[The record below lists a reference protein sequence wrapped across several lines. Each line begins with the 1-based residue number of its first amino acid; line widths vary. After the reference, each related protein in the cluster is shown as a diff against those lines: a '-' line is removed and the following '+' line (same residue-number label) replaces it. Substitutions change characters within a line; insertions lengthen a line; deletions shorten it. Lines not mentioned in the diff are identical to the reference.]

1 MKLQRT
7 NAVQPILKTDTVF
20 KLRDEYQSLDIFD
33 QASKHEHYK
42 SICEIEGID
51 YFLLICK
58 DSHFSYLNKNNL
70 IEKF

>member
-1 MKLQRT
+1 MKPQRT
-7 NAVQPILKTDTVF
+7 NAVQPILKTDIVF
-20 KLRDEYQSLDIFD
+20 KLRDEYQRLDIFD
-33 QASKHEHYK
+33 QAGKHEHYK

-58 DSHFSYLNKNNL
+58 ESHFSYLNRNNL